1 MFPTP
6 TFEETATFEPAP
18 FADLFGDPDD
28 LFDAVRIGSFLSV
41 ALSAGSYRQASI
53 C

>member
-28 LFDAVRIGSFLSV
+28 LFDAVRLC
-41 ALSAGSYRQASI
+41 SAAWFSRITSEGKPL
-53 C
+53 